1 MAGGFIYTIILP
13 TIQSFL
19 GPDLGTYSLFSIAGH
34 YKILFFLLDI
44 MTGAAFIWTGF
55 WLNKKDK
62 SSNYK
67 WFYAGVALAVLNSVL
82 LLSSFANRPI
92 GASSAYPYIADLF
105 TGTTQNNYFAK
116 IQEPGQWEVLL
127 LTGAFI
133 SGIVISILR
142 KEFKLTIIHRNWER
156 YKGKS
161 VSKRLIWSF
170 LGGFILIFVARMAGG
185 CKSGHV
191 FSGGMQLSVSSLS
204 LAAFVFAV
212 Y

>member
-1 MAGGFIYTIILP
+1 
-13 TIQSFL
+13 
-19 GPDLGTYSLFSIAGH
+19 
-34 YKILFFLLDI
+34 

-133 SGIVISILR
+133 
-142 KEFKLTIIHRNWER
+142 
-156 YKGKS
+156 
-161 VSKRLIWSF
+161 
-170 LGGFILIFVARMAGG
+170 
-185 CKSGHV
+185 
-191 FSGGMQLSVSSLS
+191 
-204 LAAFVFAV
+204 
-212 Y
+212 